1 MEIAFD
7 TLSYAKKLT
16 DAGENREV
24 AEAHAIA
31 LGEVIAVAATRGD
44 TSGLR
49 DEIILLRG
57 DTESM
62 ETGIREDMK
71 AMETGIRE
79 DMKAMETGIRED
91 MKAMETGI
99 REDMKAMETGIREDM
114 KAMETGLRK
123 DMAAMENGIQKDITF
138 MRDEFDGKLEKQ
150 TLKLTVRLGGLI
162 IVSTGLLATLMKI
175 L

>member
-99 REDMKAMETGIREDM
+99 REDMKAMETG
-114 KAMETGLRK
+114 LRK